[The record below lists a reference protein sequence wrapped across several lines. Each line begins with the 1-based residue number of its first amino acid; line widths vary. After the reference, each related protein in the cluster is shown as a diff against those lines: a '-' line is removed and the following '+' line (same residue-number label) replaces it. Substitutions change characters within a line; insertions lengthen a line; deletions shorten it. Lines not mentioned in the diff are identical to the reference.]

1 MAKSRAET
9 QHARVVRS
17 RVAMRQALLA
27 LLARMP
33 LEAITGAMI
42 AAQAG
47 IGYATFFRHY
57 ADVRALLVDTVA
69 AVTDDL
75 AAGMLPGLLAADS
88 TAAAAALVGAVD
100 AERAPLRALLSGA
113 GDALR
118 AELARQVVARIDL
131 LPDVSPAWL
140 PRRLATRVAVM
151 GTIELLDWWLRE
163 APERAPAEVAALLE
177 RLVIA
182 PLAETRGLGGVQAGS

>member
-1 MAKSRAET
+1 M
-9 QHARVVRS
+9 Q
-17 RVAMRQALLA
+17 QALLA
-27 LLARMP
+27 LLAKVP

-42 AAQAG
+42 AQQAQ

-75 AAGMLPGLLAADS
+75 AQVMMPALLEADSGGAALALVDAVEARRALFRSLLA
-88 TAAAAALVGAVD
+88 
-100 AERAPLRALLSGA
+100 GA

-118 AELARQVVARIDL
+118 AELARQVIERVTA
-131 LPDVSPAWL
+131 LPDLSPSWL

-151 GTIELLDWWLRE
+151 STIELLDWWLRE
-163 APERAPAEVAALLE
+163 EPECSPAQVATLLD
-177 RLVIA
+177 RLVIS
-182 PLAETRGLGGVQAGS
+182 PLAKTLPK